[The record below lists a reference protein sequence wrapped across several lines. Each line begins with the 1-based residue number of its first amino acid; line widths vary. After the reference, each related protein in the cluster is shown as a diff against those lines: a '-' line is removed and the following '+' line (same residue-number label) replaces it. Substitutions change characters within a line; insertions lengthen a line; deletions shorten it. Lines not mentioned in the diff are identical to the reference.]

1 MPPWQTGGNMIND
14 VTLQHSTFQDP
25 PMRFEAGTGN
35 IADAVGLGAALR
47 YVEGLGI
54 ENIARYEHDLLGYA
68 TQGMLGVPGLTMI
81 GTAKE
86 KASVLSFILDGY
98 STEQVGEALERRGNC
113 RALRAPLRPAHP
125 AALRPEHDRST
136 LDRLLQHHRGD
147 GPSGFGPSPVGRRLR
162 PRAALSVSVCD
173 LTVHPVVSDSWH
185 WRSCCGGHGLGP
197 APVVAVGS
205 GRGRLAAHHP
215 APTPPTGPPCRTAL
229 GGSHLRPWGVGHR
242 AAGGVGRIAVLTA
255 RPSPPRPPARSG
267 WWTPGRAAR

>member
-54 ENIARYEHDLLGYA
+54 ENISRYEHDLLGYA

-98 STEQVGEALERRGNC
+98 TTEQVGEALSNEGIAVRSGHHCAQPILRRFG
-113 RALRAPLRPAHP
+113 LSTTVRPSIAFYNTTEEIDH
-125 AALRPEHDRST
+125 L
-136 LDRLLQHHRGD
+136 
-147 GPSGFGPSPVGRRLR
+147 
-162 PRAALSVSVCD
+162 VSVLYRLAAD
-173 LTVHPVVSDSWH
+173 
-185 WRSCCGGHGLGP
+185 
-197 APVVAVGS
+197 S
-205 GRGRLAAHHP
+205 GRGR
-215 APTPPTGPPCRTAL
+215 R
-229 GGSHLRPWGVGHR
+229 
-242 AAGGVGRIAVLTA
+242 
-255 RPSPPRPPARSG
+255 
-267 WWTPGRAAR
+267 